1 MAWTIKAGKRLEK
14 PYWSSVKVM
23 LELKFPYI
31 DYICIFFLT
40 VMLPIPF
47 FKMYGDFS
55 PTEPLPTN
63 FEEAVRYYKSNQIK
77 SNT

>member
-1 MAWTIKAGKRLEK
+1 
-14 PYWSSVKVM
+14 
-23 LELKFPYI
+23 
-31 DYICIFFLT
+31 
-40 VMLPIPF
+40 MLPIPF

-77 SNT
+77 YIVRGVVHQECESIHKIRMNKVTEVSKSS